1 MSSIVLRYETVVKR
15 WPVILTGVID
25 HLHNLNHN
33 LSLQFQSLSDE
44 AQNGIIKAKIAEST
58 AIIEKISRLKY
69 QMGRDKALEYVP
81 PFRLRGFTVTQ
92 SSLPLR

>member
-33 LSLQFQSLSDE
+33 LSLQSQSLSDD
-44 AQNGIIKAKIAEST
+44 AQDGIIKAKIAEST

-69 QMGRDKALEYVP
+69 QMGRDKALECVP
-81 PFRLRGFTVTQ
+81 PFSLRSFTFTET
-92 SSLPLR
+92 SLLL